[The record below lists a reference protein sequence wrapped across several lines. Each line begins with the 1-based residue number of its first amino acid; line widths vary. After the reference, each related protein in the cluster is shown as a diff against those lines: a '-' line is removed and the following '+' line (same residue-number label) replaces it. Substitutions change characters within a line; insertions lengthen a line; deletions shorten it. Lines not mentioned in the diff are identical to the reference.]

1 VQEEEGEAVP
11 RRRESR
17 PTQRPPHPR
26 SSPNEET
33 ARHTQPPIG
42 ARAAPFLAVFAENA
56 QPSPWNLPRPIPSL
70 GAGTRHLLDQRFVS
84 FVVGAAVGGSVAAL
98 IARARTKRALREKER
113 LLTEKEEL
121 LTDVDRLRREAD
133 DLRAQAEQE
142 REGKERLTAELSE
155 ARARIADF
163 GRLEADL
170 RQRLGRV
177 SGLQPD
183 RSVDY

>member
-1 VQEEEGEAVP
+1 M
-11 RRRESR
+11 
-17 PTQRPPHPR
+17 
-26 SSPNEET
+26 
-33 ARHTQPPIG
+33 
-42 ARAAPFLAVFAENA
+42 
-56 QPSPWNLPRPIPSL
+56 
-70 GAGTRHLLDQRFVS
+70 RHLLDRRVVS

-98 IARARTKRALREKER
+98 IARARTERALREKER
-113 LLTEKEEL
+113 LLAEKEEL
-121 LTDVDRLRREAD
+121 LTDVDRLRRETD

-183 RSVDY
+183 RSVD